1 MIVIQSKI
9 IIIVADFVFVE
20 PLPFLLRLANK
31 TYFLIRDFINFS
43 FFKGLKFFQSLLL
56 LVRFHR
62 KFLQSPFSQAELALP
77 S

>member
-31 TYFLIRDFINFS
+31 TYFLIRDFKNFS
-43 FFKGLKFFQSLLL
+43 FFSKAWN
-56 LVRFHR
+56 
-62 KFLQSPFSQAELALP
+62 FSKAYYY
-77 S
+77 